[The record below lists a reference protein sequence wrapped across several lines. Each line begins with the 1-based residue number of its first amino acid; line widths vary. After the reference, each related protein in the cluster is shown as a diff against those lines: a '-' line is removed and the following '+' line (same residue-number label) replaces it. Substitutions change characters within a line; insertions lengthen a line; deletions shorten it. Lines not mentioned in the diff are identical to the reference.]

1 MLVLTIE
8 LQVFFALTISAVGV
22 SQSTALAPD
31 TTKAKD
37 SAASIFEIL
46 DSKPKI
52 DSSSTKG
59 ATLEIVKGDIELK
72 HVSFKY
78 PTRPDVQIF
87 RDLCLNIPSG
97 KVNNQKSS

>member
-1 MLVLTIE
+1 MLVLTNE
-8 LQVFFALTISAVGV
+8 LQVFFALTISAMGV

-52 DSSSTKG
+52 DSSSTEG
-59 ATLEIVKGDIELK
+59 ATLEIVKGDIEFK

>member
-1 MLVLTIE
+1 MLVLTNE
-8 LQVFFALTISAVGV
+8 LQVFFALTISAMGV

-52 DSSSTKG
+52 DSSSTEG